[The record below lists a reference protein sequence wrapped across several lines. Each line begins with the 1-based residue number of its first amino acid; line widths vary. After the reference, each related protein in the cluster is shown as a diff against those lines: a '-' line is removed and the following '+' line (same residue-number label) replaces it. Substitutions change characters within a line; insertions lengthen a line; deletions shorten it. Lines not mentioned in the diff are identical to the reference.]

1 MTPQEVFNTVA
12 THLFNQGKQAG
23 EYREEEIRDGEYA
36 PSFKC
41 LYRGP
46 EGTKCAAG
54 FLIPDELYNPAMEN
68 RSIYDV
74 IEAYPKLAEL
84 LEGNRGLL
92 VELQNIH
99 DGYSEK
105 YNKDESFKWYLR
117 RKLYELATDSG
128 FTTEVLDSWVI

>member
-12 THLFNQGKQAG
+12 EHLFQQGKQAG
-23 EYREEEIRDGEYA
+23 EYKEEEIRDGEYA

-54 FLIPDELYNPAMEN
+54 FLIPDELYSPTMEN
-68 RSIYDV
+68 RSIHDV
-74 IEAYPKLAEL
+74 LESYPKLFEL
-84 LEGNRGLL
+84 LGRNKALL
-92 VELQNIH
+92 SELQSIH

-105 YNKDESFKWYLR
+105 YNDESFRWYLR
-117 RKLYELATDSG
+117 RKLYELANEEG
-128 FTTEVLDSWVI
+128 FTTEVLDAWVI